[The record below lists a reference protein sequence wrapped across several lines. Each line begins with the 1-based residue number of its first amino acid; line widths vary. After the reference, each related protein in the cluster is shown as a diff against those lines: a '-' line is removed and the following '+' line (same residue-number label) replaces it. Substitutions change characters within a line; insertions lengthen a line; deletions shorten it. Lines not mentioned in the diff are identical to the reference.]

1 MNGKK
6 KLKMTLPKGS
16 LEQKI
21 TEFLK
26 SAGYTI
32 TGDSRGYR
40 PSINDEEIEIK
51 MLRPQE
57 IPKYLT
63 GDEGFDLGVTGQDW
77 VKENKT
83 DIAQVLDL
91 ETGKVRIVLCVPDL
105 PGFWE
110 KIKNLTTFI
119 DEFHRAGKPIRISTE
134 YINTTIAYLMNNPA
148 YKQYWGD
155 AIPQVIT
162 PWQTW
167 GSNSN
172 VRIFL
177 SFGATEAKPPEEVD
191 AIIDNTETGTTIR
204 ANKLKIIEEVDK
216 SSAILIANKTS
227 MQDEWKR
234 EKIMDIAMLC
244 RGVIEAKNKLHIFI
258 NVHERNLKSVLE
270 VLPSLKGPTVSKLMG
285 KEEGWYGVNTIIS
298 QENFLKIITQ
308 LRKLA
313 QGLVVQ
319 TPRQIIPLDI

>member
-1 MNGKK
+1 MSGKK
-6 KLKMTLPKGS
+6 KLKLTLPKGS

-21 TEFLK
+21 MDFFKL
-26 SAGYTI
+26 AGYVI
-32 TGDSRGYR
+32 SGDSRGYR
-40 PSINDEEIEIK
+40 PGINDEDIEIK

-57 IPKYLT
+57 IPKYLI

-77 VKENKT
+77 VKENKA

-91 ETGKVRIVLCVPDL
+91 ETGKVRIVLCVPEL
-105 PGFWE
+105 PGIWE
-110 KIKNLTTFI
+110 KIKDLTTFI
-119 DEFHRAGKPIRISTE
+119 EEFHRLGKPIRISTE
-134 YINTTIAYLMNNPA
+134 YINTSIAYLMNNPS
-148 YKQYWGD
+148 YKKYWVD
-155 AIPQVIT
+155 AVPEVIT

-167 GSNSN
+167 GSNKD
-172 VRIFL
+172 VKIFL
-177 SFGATEAKPPEEVD
+177 SFGATEAKPPDEVD
-191 AIIDNTETGTTIR
+191 AIIDNTETGSTIR

-216 SSAILIANKTS
+216 SSAILVANKTS
-227 MQDEWKR
+227 MKDEWKR

-244 RGVIEAKNKLHIFI
+244 RGVIEAQNKLHIFI
-258 NVHERNLKSVLE
+258 NVHERNLKKVLD

-298 QENFLKIITQ
+298 QNSFLKIIAQ

-319 TPRQIIPLDI
+319 TPRQILPLES

>member
-1 MNGKK
+1 MSGKK
-6 KLKMTLPKGS
+6 KLKITLPKGS

-21 TEFLK
+21 TDFFK
-26 SAGYTI
+26 QAGYVI
-32 TGDSRGYR
+32 SGDARGYR

-57 IPKYLT
+57 IPKYLV
-63 GDEGFDLGVTGQDW
+63 GNEGFDLGVTGQDW
-77 VKENKT
+77 VKENKA
-83 DIAQVLDL
+83 DIEQVLDL
-91 ETGKVRIVLCVPDL
+91 DTGKVRIVLCVPEL

-110 KIKNLTTFI
+110 NIKNLTTFI
-119 DEFHRAGKPIRISTE
+119 EEFHRLGKPIRISTE
-134 YINTTIAYLMNNPA
+134 YINTSISYLMSNPA
-148 YKQYWGD
+148 YKKFWAD
-155 AIPQVIT
+155 AVPEVIT

-167 GSNSN
+167 GSNPN
-172 VRIFL
+172 VKIFL
-177 SFGATEAKPPEEVD
+177 SFGATEAKPPDEVD
-191 AIIDNTETGTTIR
+191 AIIDNTETGSTIR

-216 SSAILIANKTS
+216 SSAILVANKTS

-258 NVHERNLKSVLE
+258 NVHERNLKKVLD
-270 VLPSLKGPTVSKLMG
+270 VLPALKGPTVSKLMG
-285 KEEGWYGVNTIIS
+285 KEDGWYGVNTIIS
-298 QENFLKIITQ
+298 QDNFLKIIAQ

-319 TPRQIIPLDI
+319 TPRQILPLES